1 MKKIL
6 VIILTSVVIFWSCK
20 SSTDITPQ
28 NIATNSQS
36 IEAKI
41 SSGTKIDI
49 EMTHSGTD
57 GTVYHGL
64 FRLESGKGKIRINYT
79 NYTGSKQVVEQSVI
93 LQKDNDGNYR
103 LACTS
108 PYDVIKQRV
117 HPTYSA
123 DNFYFVTKD
132 GKITM
137 VNIDDLGNRSNVNYQ
152 EITASQDLNLLLK
165 ELLW

>member
-6 VIILTSVVIFWSCK
+6 LIILSSWVFFWSCK
-20 SSTDITPQ
+20 SNTDITPQ
-28 NIATNSQS
+28 NIATNPQS
-36 IEAKI
+36 IVAKI
-41 SSGTKIDI
+41 SSGVKTDI
-49 EMTHSGTD
+49 EMTHTGTD
-57 GTVYHGL
+57 GTIYHGL
-64 FRLESGKGKIRINYT
+64 FRLENAKGKIRINYS
-79 NYTGSKQVVEQSVI
+79 NYLSTKQVVEQSVI

-103 LACTS
+103 LACSS
-108 PYDVIKQRV
+108 PYDVIKQRI

-137 VNIDDLGNRSNVNYQ
+137 VNIDDLGSRSNVNYQ
-152 EITASQDLNLLLK
+152 EITSSQDLNLLIK